1 LPVNC
6 PVVLE
11 TIAGE
16 EIRLFIREAQQR
28 CKIAITSRVGL
39 GELEFPRKLTGLTEQ
54 ESTQLIR
61 EIAKVRNSEVLKKLS
76 NKQLADIS
84 QQLHFNPLAM
94 KWFVNSVDT
103 GKAPKEVLNH
113 KANLLNF
120 CFSNVYEQLSDHAK
134 LILMTILSA
143 RRPLNDA
150 EVNFLT
156 GLSPL
161 YMRKALNSLFVT
173 TLAKREVP
181 ARGDISECVYSI
193 SEFAKSFL
201 LTEHPPNKELVQSV
215 NKKMKQLTGSFEQ
228 ATLRSDINEFN
239 MKALEIRNQNEKV
252 IARYLHEALRCSHPR
267 HPRFDEALS
276 LLAQAKDIVPNYFEI
291 YRVSAFIK
299 SFKGDLLGAEEDYKV
314 ALDIEPDNV
323 RLLYFYS
330 GFLMYQIDDV
340 SAATPYAKRAYDLR
354 PDSPETASMYA
365 RCIGYQGKYEQA
377 ILLLRKLMNQGAIAS
392 VKSRK
397 ILSSIII
404 NFYRRWANIDIEIN
418 KDFKSAIE
426 KLREAEKIFQEAE
439 MASEIDHGMIKDF
452 SEAVFYMLSYSLEY
466 GDEDDKNKVAQV
478 IERYQLYIEQS
489 KDYSRIK
496 ELIPENFSTCFIAGE
511 KKIYTGIVSNYQDD
525 RTYAFIRSEAHG
537 RLYFNKGEMIS
548 SKEWSKLNEGTMVQ
562 YSLGTNSQGECATR
576 VKVFDQ
582 LR

>member
-1 LPVNC
+1 
-6 PVVLE
+6 
-11 TIAGE
+11 
-16 EIRLFIREAQQR
+16 
-28 CKIAITSRVGL
+28 
-39 GELEFPRKLTGLTEQ
+39 
-54 ESTQLIR
+54 
-61 EIAKVRNSEVLKKLS
+61 
-76 NKQLADIS
+76 
-84 QQLHFNPLAM
+84 
-94 KWFVNSVDT
+94 
-103 GKAPKEVLNH
+103 
-113 KANLLNF
+113 
-120 CFSNVYEQLSDHAK
+120 
-134 LILMTILSA
+134 
-143 RRPLNDA
+143 
-150 EVNFLT
+150 
-156 GLSPL
+156 
-161 YMRKALNSLFVT
+161 
-173 TLAKREVP
+173 
-181 ARGDISECVYSI
+181 
-193 SEFAKSFL
+193 
-201 LTEHPPNKELVQSV
+201 
-215 NKKMKQLTGSFEQ
+215 
-228 ATLRSDINEFN
+228 
-239 MKALEIRNQNEKV
+239 
-252 IARYLHEALRCSHPR
+252 
-267 HPRFDEALS
+267 
-276 LLAQAKDIVPNYFEI
+276 
-291 YRVSAFIK
+291 
-299 SFKGDLLGAEEDYKV
+299 
-314 ALDIEPDNV
+314 
-323 RLLYFYS
+323 
-330 GFLMYQIDDV
+330 
-340 SAATPYAKRAYDLR
+340 
-354 PDSPETASMYA
+354 
-365 RCIGYQGKYEQA
+365 
-377 ILLLRKLMNQGAIAS
+377 MNQGAIAS

-576 VKVFDQ
+576 VKDFDQ